1 MRSRYGFDTGAEPES
16 MSVPFLILLA
26 IAWAIFLVPPFVRN
40 RSESRPGS
48 SVVSFKHGLDVL
60 GRTAPGSTLPRSRP
74 AVALTPSQV
83 RGRAAVRKRRRD
95 VLFVLGG
102 VAGFT
107 LLLALAFGGSGLL
120 LLHLLADAAL
130 AGYVYLLV
138 QMRKAAVERAN
149 TVRYLAAPAQS
160 QPTLVMVRRSASG

>member
-1 MRSRYGFDTGAEPES
+1 M
-16 MSVPFLILLA
+16 PFLILLA

-48 SVVSFKHGLDVL
+48 SVVSFKQGLDVL
-60 GRTAPGSTLPRSRP
+60 GRTAPGSSLPRSRP
-74 AVALTPSQV
+74 AMPALTPSQA

-107 LLLALAFGGSGLL
+107 LLLALAFGGTGMI
-120 LLHLLADAAL
+120 LLHLLADAVL

-149 TVRYLAAPAQS
+149 TVRYLAAPPQS